1 MGCYLVQKSFPIYP
15 VSNKETNHSLE
26 DFYVRKQEMQTK
38 MCEFFMGKHSVWS
51 QNTEEARDL

>member
-51 QNTEEARDL
+51 QNTEEA